1 MTWPGD
7 PGRGHRHTGMRVELR
22 RGPSRELPPLGVEA
36 ADEQLDFARLLRK
49 LSARPWRGDVT
60 DLPTVRHQPVECAP
74 ASERRL
80 DRIVRHVVRRKDC
93 AELTLL
99 PLPRDGAVGTRAR
112 DRCRAIRMSFETNVK
127 GASTHPGPL
136 AVFVAAARRAMS
148 SSSERRNSVY
158 RSRASRPTS

>member
-1 MTWPGD
+1 
-7 PGRGHRHTGMRVELR
+7 MRVELLR
-22 RGPSRELPPLGVEA
+22 SPPGELSALGVEA

-49 LSARPWRGDVT
+49 LSARPWRGEVT

-74 ASERRL
+74 ASERGL
-80 DRIVRHVVRRKDC
+80 DRIVRQVVRREDC

-99 PLPRDGAVGTRAR
+99 PLPRDGAVATRAR
-112 DRCRAIRMSFETNVK
+112 DRRRAVRMSLETNVK
-127 GASTHPGPL
+127 SSSTHPPPL
-136 AVFVAAARRAMS
+136 AVFPAAARRATS